1 MGEFVTRNATGSFYL
16 MTTNQSPFFLKSNK
30 TAVVAADPMDELLD
44 YPSLKAMAVSG
55 TPGFVEQAGAF
66 FG

>member
-1 MGEFVTRNATGSFYL
+1 MMGELVSRNATGSFYL
-16 MTTNQSPFFLKSNK
+16 VTTNQSPFFLKSNK
-30 TAVVAADPMDELLD
+30 TVVAADPMDELLD